1 MSDTRVVSLDP
12 RFERVLAELALW
24 ERRARHRHGPDG
36 VGETLT
42 ALSLLPDP
50 RLAT

>member
-1 MSDTRVVSLDP
+1 LSR
-12 RFERVLAELALW
+12 AALVD
-24 ERRARHRHGPDG
+24 EVDGARA

-50 RLAT
+50 RLATWTAAE